1 MMHAVRQ
8 ISALVKL
15 SLLDLYRRK
24 DMAVVVIFLGIVIVP
39 LLFVSPFGVK
49 GASRYINELT
59 LLLIWVFTAIIGVAR
74 AAQIFP
80 LEIESRTIFPMM
92 AKPIH
97 RGQIVVGRYLGV
109 WLALASALIVFYGA
123 YGILVGVRSGT
134 WFVPVFWQA
143 LVLHL
148 GFLAI
153 VSALALLGSL
163 FMTASANVTC
173 CGMVCVGML
182 VYGSR
187 LEQFAEQQG
196 PFGKAVLCIL
206 NWVAPH
212 VEFFDMRHRLVHDW
226 PSVSWGVCA
235 LALGYAVAYTT
246 LCLMAAAVLFK
257 NKRI

>member
-1 MMHAVRQ
+1 MMCTVRQ
-8 ISALVKL
+8 IFALAKL

-59 LLLIWVFTAIIGVAR
+59 VLLIWIFMAIIGVAR

-97 RGQIVVGRYLGV
+97 RGLIVVGRYLGV
-109 WLALASALIVFYGA
+109 WLALAGALIVFYGA
-123 YGILVGVRSGT
+123 YGVLVGVRSGV
-134 WFVPVFWQA
+134 WFTPVFWQA

-153 VSALALLGSL
+153 VCALALLGSL
-163 FMTASANVTC
+163 IMTASANVTC
-173 CGMVCVGML
+173 CGLICVGML
-182 VYGSR
+182 AYGGR
-187 LEQFAEQQG
+187 LEHLAEQQE
-196 PFGKAVLCIL
+196 PFGKTVLYIL

-212 VEFFDMRHRLVHDW
+212 LEFFDMRHRLVHDW
-226 PSVSWGVCA
+226 PSISWGVCA
-235 LALGYAVAYTT
+235 LALGYALVYTA
-246 LCLMAAAVLFK
+246 LCLMAAGLLFK
-257 NKRI
+257 NKRM